1 MANDNVKKLRL
12 YEDYWNPE
20 GYTNENMLANALLTK
35 PDLLSPVLTHL
46 VGREDKRFPLSFL
59 TEGVGNTRYVNDI
72 EYDYP
77 VMGAIDK
84 AVEAVAVDGN
94 GYGGSVIRITFKE
107 KKFNPQYIIF
117 SPDGIQLRLSKS
129 SAIEANGGWQYE
141 AHLASGDPN
150 AFITSD
156 QIVGKMFS
164 QGFAPVAPYGSTGTE
179 SNWVAPSKMRNQI
192 THIRKSYRYEGNV
205 QNKVVNIQLNI
216 GGKVT
221 TLWSDFE
228 EWQHQ
233 LKWREEVESMYW
245 YSQYNRDANGVVN
258 LKDENGNPIP
268 IGSGILEQIPNFDT
282 YASLT
287 AKKIKAT
294 VRDVLYGATDA
305 QAVNIVL
312 YTGLGGLEEFDNA
325 MKEEVANGSYI
336 KNVNPVFVTGTG
348 RSLSLTGFFTSYEH
362 IDGHKITVRHLP
374 LLDNGV
380 RALNS
385 YKHPITGLPLE
396 SYRMIFLDQSV
407 YDGEAN
413 VLYVS
418 QKGREMVRW
427 AVAGATIPKGFQGN
441 DLRATD
447 VDGSSVHFLKV
458 GGMQIRRATNCMHLE
473 CSMQ

>member
-1 MANDNVKKLRL
+1 MAKDNIQKLRL

-59 TEGVGNTRYVNDI
+59 TEGVGNTRYINDI
-72 EYDYP
+72 EFEYP
-77 VMGAIDK
+77 VMGAMNK
-84 AVEAVAVDGN
+84 AVQAIAVTGN
-94 GYGGSVIRITFKE
+94 GFGGSRMKITFKE
-107 KKFNPQYIIF
+107 KYFNPQYIVM
-117 SPDGIQLRLSKS
+117 SPEGLQFRLSEQQP
-129 SAIEANGGWQYE
+129 IEAGGGWVYD
-141 AHLASGDPN
+141 AHLV
-150 AFITSD
+150 TSD
-156 QIVGKMFS
+156 NTATVAADQINGKMFT
-164 QGFAPVAPYGSTGTE
+164 QAFAPVAAYGSRGTE
-179 SNWVAPSKMRNQI
+179 SNWVAPSKMRNQA

-205 QNKVVNIQLNI
+205 QNKVVNVQLNI
-216 GGKVT
+216 GGKTT
-221 TLWSDFE
+221 TLWTDFE

-233 LKWREEVESMYW
+233 MKWREETESMYW
-245 YSQYNRDANGVVN
+245 YSQYNRDINGVIN

-268 IGSGILEQIPNFDT
+268 IGSGVLEQIPNFDT
-282 YASLT
+282 YSRLT
-287 AKKIKAT
+287 AKKIKST

-305 QAVNIVL
+305 QSVNIVL

-325 MKEEVANGSYI
+325 MKDEVANGAYI

-348 RSLSLTGFFTSYEH
+348 RSLTLGGFFTAYEH

-385 YKHPITGLPLE
+385 HRHPVTGLPLE
-396 SYRMIFLDQSV
+396 SYRMIFLDQSI

-413 VLYVS
+413 ILSVT

-427 AVAGATIPKGFQGN
+427 AVAGATIPKGFSGN

-447 VDGSSVHFLKV
+447 VDGSSVHFLRV
-458 GGMQIRRATNCMHLE
+458 GGIQIRRATNCMHLE
-473 CSMQ
+473 CIMQ